1 MPALGQVGNASGSG
15 PCPSTS
21 LVHPSLLLVTM
32 VILPWGRGE
41 RPCPLPLQAQFFLPF
56 VPLIPQLQALQS
68 QVEFL
73 EQSMVDKSLVSRQE
87 AKIRELET
95 RLEFERTQVKRL
107 EVGDLFSRSSRPQQG
122 RTAPLAGATH
132 AQRGWAGTRP
142 PGSSEASAKLPGQR
156 TGQVPC
162 PPRPPGLL
170 SGPRRACLLYILFPC
185 SLSAKGPEQLS
196 FSSSYFPPPRAPP
209 AGPLPP
215 RQGHK
220 YAADGAPPRARPP
233 SSHLTARSFSPFHFL
248 FAFSLSSSHLGLFPF
263 LLHLPLFLPH
273 ASFSLCVY
281 FLPTLLPFLTLTYF
295 FFLNPP
301 QPIPPPRPRP
311 FVLLPP
317 ALLLFLFTSSFS
329 FHPSFLPTVTPTFN
343 PLGSTL
349 LEPAGSSPAPSS
361 RAGGRKETSKMIPPL
376 CTPLVSSSPPS
387 QACRRPSA
395 PWQASLPS
403 VIMGQVPR
411 GMTAPFPSAPHSVEQ
426 DGDGNR

>member
-1 MPALGQVGNASGSG
+1 MASAASFRISIPSLVFSFLLSLQRAESVPALGQVGNASGSG

-107 EVGDLFSRSSRPQQG
+107 EVGDHFSRSSRPQQG

-233 SSHLTARSFSPFHFL
+233 PLISPL
-248 FAFSLSSSHLGLFPF
+248 
-263 LLHLPLFLPH
+263 
-273 ASFSLCVY
+273 
-281 FLPTLLPFLTLTYF
+281 
-295 FFLNPP
+295 
-301 QPIPPPRPRP
+301 
-311 FVLLPP
+311 
-317 ALLLFLFTSSFS
+317 AL
-329 FHPSFLPTVTPTFN
+329 
-343 PLGSTL
+343 
-349 LEPAGSSPAPSS
+349 
-361 RAGGRKETSKMIPPL
+361 
-376 CTPLVSSSPPS
+376 
-387 QACRRPSA
+387 
-395 PWQASLPS
+395 SLPS
-403 VIMGQVPR
+403 IFYSL
-411 GMTAPFPSAPHSVEQ
+411 FPSVLPTSAFSPSSFIFLYFCPMLPSPSVFIFSPLSFPFSP
-426 DGDGNR
+426 